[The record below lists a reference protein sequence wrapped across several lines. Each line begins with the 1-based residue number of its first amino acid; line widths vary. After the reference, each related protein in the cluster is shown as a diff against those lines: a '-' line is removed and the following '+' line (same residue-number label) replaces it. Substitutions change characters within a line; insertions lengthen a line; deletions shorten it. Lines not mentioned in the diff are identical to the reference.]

1 MIECAKISGTDEFV
15 KLHPMGYDMP
25 IGERGAGLS
34 GGQRQSVGIARA
46 LINDSNIWLFDEP
59 TNAMDQTTE
68 SYILN
73 SLKEKL
79 EDKTLLLVTQKM
91 NMLDL
96 ASRVIVMN
104 QGEKVLD
111 GEKSEVIKKLGA
123 KNG

>member
-1 MIECAKISGTDEFV
+1 
-15 KLHPMGYDMP
+15 MP

-59 TNAMDQTTE
+59 TNAMDQTSE

-73 SLKEKL
+73 SLKEKID
-79 EDKTLLLVTQKM
+79 EKTLLLVTQKM

-96 ASRVIVMN
+96 VSRVIVMN

-111 GEKSEVIKKLGA
+111 GEKDEVIKRLGGN
-123 KNG
+123 NG

>member
-1 MIECAKISGTDEFV
+1 
-15 KLHPMGYDMP
+15 MGYDLP

-59 TNAMDQTTE
+59 TNAMDQTSE

-73 SLKEKL
+73 SLKEKID
-79 EDKTLLLVTQKM
+79 EKTLLLVTQKM

-96 ASRVIVMN
+96 VSRVIVMN

-111 GEKSEVIKKLGA
+111 GEKDEVIKRLGGN
-123 KNG
+123 NG